1 METGHKPDEEMK
13 YRGQELDSGYDEPD
27 TNPTHALGR
36 KWFLLRFLDVESRGI
51 LPTLPKE
58 RTDPQFYKVFFI
70 WLSANCNILS
80 FSAGTVGPLIFE
92 LGFRDS
98 ALVIFGFNI
107 IGCLLPGYFSTFG
120 PKTGMRQMVQARYT
134 WGYHLVA
141 IPALLNAATMMGFM
155 ILNCILGGET
165 LASVS
170 DGSLSWNVGIVIIAV
185 ISLIISFCGYRVLNW
200 YERVAW
206 LPILTIFII
215 ALGIGG
221 KHLSDPPPPVPATPR
236 QVLSFGSTIAGFVIS
251 WCALSSDFTNY
262 MRFETPSWKVFV
274 WSYAGLILPIALVQI
289 LGAAFAASLT
299 NVDAWSSGYEAY
311 SVGGLLHAVL
321 SPAKGFGSFLT
332 VLLSLSVSANVA
344 PTLYSF
350 SLNFQVI
357 FPPLHYLPRPIFSLI
372 ASAILIPLSIVGKT
386 RFYLNL
392 VNFLGIIGYWVGCFG
407 ATVLMEHLVIRKG
420 KWERYDAAVWDKPRQ
435 LPIGLA
441 ALLASAGSF
450 ALIWAVM
457 DQVWW
462 VGPIAK
468 TTGDIGF
475 EVAFALTALLYPPLR
490 LVELRLLSR

>member
-1 METGHKPDEEMK
+1 METGHKSDLEEMK
-13 YRGQELDSGYDEPD
+13 VLAGEADSGYDERE
-27 TNPTHALGR
+27 TNPTHAWGS
-36 KWFLLRFLDVESRGI
+36 KWLLVRLLDVESRGI

-80 FSAGTVGPLIFE
+80 FSAGTVGPLVFE

-98 ALVIFGFNI
+98 ALVIFGFNV

-134 WGYHLVA
+134 WGYHLA
-141 IPALLNAATMMGFM
+141 ALPALLNAATMMGFM

-170 DGSLSWNVGIVIIAV
+170 DGSLSWNVGIVIIAIV
-185 ISLIISFCGYRVLNW
+185 SLFISFCGYRVLNW
-200 YERVAW
+200 YERIAW
-206 LPILTIFII
+206 LPILIIFII

-221 KHLSDPPPPVPATPR
+221 KHLSDAPPPAPATAR

-274 WSYAGLILPIALVQI
+274 WSYAGLILPITLVQI

-299 NVDAWSSGYEAY
+299 SVDSWSAGYDAY
-311 SVGGLLHAVL
+311 SVGGLLHGIL

-357 FPPLHYLPRPIFSLI
+357 FPPLHNLPRPVFSLI

-407 ATVLMEHLVIRKG
+407 ATVLMEHLIMRKG
-420 KWERYDAAVWDKPRQ
+420 RWERYDASIWDKPRQ
-435 LPIGLA
+435 LPVGLA
-441 ALLASAGSF
+441 ALVASAGSF
-450 ALIWAVM
+450 SLIWAVM

-475 EVAFALTALLYPPLR
+475 EVRDLPRPSLK
-490 LVELRLLSR
+490 